1 MRKMTRPLILAAA
14 TLALAAPAAANP
26 GKNNGVG
33 WGVGGVPPGH
43 QKKMQRYEE
52 RDVRV
57 IREYVVVRDPGLY
70 GLPTLP
76 ADQIY
81 VRQNDE
87 IYRIFRDTAV
97 VVEAIGIVSDLLN

>member
-1 MRKMTRPLILAAA
+1 MSKIKAPLLILATLSLA
-14 TLALAAPAAANP
+14 TPALAAPN
-26 GKNNGVG
+26 GHNNGTG
-33 WGVGGVPPGH
+33 WGVGKVPPGH
-43 QKKMQRYEE
+43 QKKMQRQDA

-57 IREYVVVRDPGLY
+57 IRDYVVVRDPGLY
-70 GLPTLP
+70 DLPTLP

-87 IYRIFRDTAV
+87 IYRILRDTAV